1 LADKDR
7 ANKAEWIMPRKLVHV
22 ALAASRP
29 QDLAQAWA
37 RLGFALDASGAG
49 VALADGVALDFVAS
63 KDPTSRQASIGLS
76 ANGIAA
82 PAMPADLA
90 ASSFE
95 LSAAQANIAPR
106 HPNGVLGLRA
116 VAALADGPADH
127 AEYLSAF
134 TGQREMLATSAGLEI
149 RLDGGTRLDVL
160 SAPAFAFRFGV
171 APIADGF
178 RIAGLIF
185 AVKDPAETEALLR
198 ANGLSPRHQS
208 GRLLAETIE
217 GVAVAFEQA

>member
-1 LADKDR
+1 
-7 ANKAEWIMPRKLVHV
+7 MPRKLVHV

-29 QDLAQAWA
+29 QDLVQAWA
-37 RLGFALDASGAG
+37 RLGFALDASGAAI
-49 VALADGVALDFVAS
+49 ALADGVALDFIAS
-63 KDPTSRQASIGLS
+63 NGAATRRASVGLS
-76 ANGIAA
+76 ADEAAA
-82 PAMPADLA
+82 PAMPADPA

-95 LSAAQANIAPR
+95 LSAARANDAPS
-106 HPNGVLGLRA
+106 HPNGVLGLRV

-127 AEYLSAF
+127 AEFLSAV

-171 APIADGF
+171 APATDGF
-178 RIAGLIF
+178 RVAALIF
-185 AVKDPAETEALLR
+185 AVKDLAETEAALR
-198 ANGLSPRHQS
+198 ANGLAPRHQA

>member
-1 LADKDR
+1 
-7 ANKAEWIMPRKLVHV
+7 MPRKLVHV

-37 RLGFALDASGAG
+37 RLGFALDASGAAI
-49 VALADGVALDFVAS
+49 ALADGVALDFVAS
-63 KDPTSRQASIGLS
+63 KDAAARRASVGLS
-76 ANGIAA
+76 ADEVAA
-82 PAMPADLA
+82 PATPADPA

-95 LSAAQANIAPR
+95 LSAARATEAPR

-171 APIADGF
+171 APAAEGF
-178 RIAGLIF
+178 RVAGLVF
-185 AVKDPAETEALLR
+185 AVKDLAETEAVLR
-198 ANGLSPRHQS
+198 AKGLSPRQQA